1 MNLKRLLMIKK
12 VIKTSLI
19 FLSVL
24 VFSQNKSEQKL
35 ISKINKELSDPDIVK
50 IESAGEEWSHDNLIV
65 YLKNKVPILII
76 REKNTITNAEH
87 TDFTNSTVKEN
98 IVAKFYFQD
107 WKQNKFVRVGKIESE
122 YQQYGHK
129 EEEKNRQYHSKKE
142 MNKEFVFDYDVDRV
156 NSLIQQY

>member
-1 MNLKRLLMIKK
+1 MIKK
-12 VIKTSLI
+12 VVKTSLI

-24 VFSQNKSEQKL
+24 VLSQNKNEQKL
-35 ISKINKELSDPDIVK
+35 ISRINKELSDPDIVK
-50 IESAGEEWSHDNLIV
+50 IEAGEKWDHDNLIV

-76 REKNTITNAEH
+76 REKNTVMNAEH

-122 YQQYGHK
+122 YKEYGHK
-129 EEEKNRQYHSKKE
+129 EKEKNRQYHLKKE
-142 MNKEFVFDYDVDRV
+142 MNREFLFDYDIDRV
-156 NSLIQQY
+156 NSLIQQYK